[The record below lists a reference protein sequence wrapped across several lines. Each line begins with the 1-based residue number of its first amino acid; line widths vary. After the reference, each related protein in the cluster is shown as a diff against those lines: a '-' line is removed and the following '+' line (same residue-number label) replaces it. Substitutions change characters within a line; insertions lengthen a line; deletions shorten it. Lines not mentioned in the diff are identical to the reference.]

1 MKTFP
6 LLNQEYPVPT
16 NFELCVEDRHYFY
29 GVAPND
35 IDQAIDWAFE
45 HGITNRDYLTRIETD
60 LISGQNDRFGS
71 VRVEWL

>member
-35 IDQAIDWAFE
+35 IDWAFE
-45 HGITNRDYLTRIETD
+45 HGITNLTRIETD